1 MNNIVESYFKAWKKY
16 DLKLLGK
23 IFEQDANYF
32 IENKSFGY
40 NGIKQITDYWIKNSL
55 RQRDLKLEWKIILEK
70 IDAVKVY
77 FNAKFYDT
85 EEAEFNDISGYID
98 FFINNKD
105 KIYKLSEFYTKET
118 KKTKEYE

>member
-16 DLKLLGK
+16 DLKLLEK

-40 NGIKQITDYWIKNSL
+40 NGIKQITDYWIKNSH
-55 RQRDLKLEWKIILEK
+55 RQRNLKLEWKIILDK
-70 IDAVKVY
+70 KDAVKVY

-85 EEAEFNDISGYID
+85 EEAEFNNISGYID